1 QLKQMQKIGGMS
13 GMLGLLPGVGKMK
26 KQIEGANLDDTVFK
40 RQGAIISS
48 MTRQE
53 RRNPKLLNASRKKRV
68 AAGSGTQV
76 QEINRL
82 LKMHRQMA
90 DMMKTLGKRKG
101 GLAGLFG
108 GGMGSMPDMPDMADM
123 PKGHEPPTLAPPGPM
138 PRLPGL
144 GLPGALPGLGGL
156 PKFPFKK

>member
-1 QLKQMQKIGGMS
+1 MQKIGGMS
-13 GMLGLLPGVGKMK
+13 GMLGLLPGIGKMK
-26 KQIEGANLDDTVFK
+26 KQIKGANLDDKVFK

-48 MTRQE
+48 MTREE

-68 AAGSGTQV
+68 ATGSGTEV

-90 DMMKTLGKRKG
+90 DMMKALGRRKG

-108 GGMGSMPDMPDMADM
+108 GGMPAMPDMAEV
-123 PKGHEPPTLAPPGPM
+123 PKGMDALPPPGPS
-138 PRLPGL
+138 PKLPGL
-144 GLPGALPGLGGL
+144 PGLPGSGAPGGLPGLGGM
-156 PKFPFKK
+156 PKFPFKKK